1 MKHKN
6 MTDVFF
12 LKLQVSGQTEV
23 EMKIEKCWN
32 GGFVWDVYYR
42 PIVSHHA

>member
-1 MKHKN
+1 

-32 GGFVWDVYYR
+32 G
-42 PIVSHHA
+42 